1 MKKLICQ
8 LGFVIGVT
16 ALVTGCSTM
25 CQKQEESNVSW
36 DKVPTAVQSTIQS
49 HQYGGTVGKIEKETM
64 KCGTVYEA
72 KVKGPDGKNS
82 EVKVAEDGKL
92 LKYKTSKD

>member
-16 ALVTGCSTM
+16 ALATGCSTM
-25 CQKQEESNVSW
+25 CHKEVNVSW
-36 DKVPTAVQSTIQS
+36 TDVPTVVQSTIQT
-49 HQYGGTVGKIEKETM
+49 HQFGGTVGKIEKETM

-72 KVKGPDGKNS
+72 KVKGPDGKYS

-92 LKYKTSKD
+92 LKYKACKE